1 MTRYFG
7 MDCVDVGAPWAHE
20 FEKVSS
26 CSIQRQHL
34 KIQNHGDSS
43 FPCFSHPVL
52 VPHGSASNCA
62 RLGNWNP
69 ARAPA
74 LTTDVRLAGLE
85 IYWNDAV

>member
-1 MTRYFG
+1 MFP
-7 MDCVDVGAPWAHE
+7 VVVGGVPLLTP
-20 FEKVSS
+20 FDYCTFQRLKD
-26 CSIQRQHL
+26 IQRQHL

-43 FPCFSHPVL
+43 FPCFSQPVL
-52 VPHGSASNCA
+52 VPHGFASNCA

-74 LTTDVRLAGLE
+74 LPTDVRLAGLE